1 MFTDI
6 TTALTVCKQY
16 AGISLQDTKWDLA
29 LTTMLE
35 ASKAQPNI
43 YRCFIVA
50 ALQIWSRSATSRGQL
65 ISADG
70 VKWLTPKEI
79 AEAIAGLL
87 ATQEALDTGLTIPPG
102 WSVPEKRPLLCG
114 CEKVSDTVGTPIF
127 TAMIA

>member
-6 TTALTVCKQY
+6 TTALTICKQY
-16 AGISLQDTKWDLA
+16 AGIGLQDTKWDLA
-29 LTTMLE
+29 LTAMLE
-35 ASKAQPNI
+35 ASKVQPNTF
-43 YRCFIVA
+43 RPFICA
-50 ALQIWSRSATSRGQL
+50 AFQLWSRSATSRGQL
-65 ISADG
+65 IAADEA
-70 VKWLTPKEI
+70 KWLTPKEI

-87 ATQEALDTGLTIPPG
+87 ATQEALDADLTIPPG